1 MVRRNTWKFTVT
13 AWNGNV
19 GKEVKK
25 TMDIG
30 MLIISFIPAIIFIGA
45 VVIMELVFNVIYDH
59 SQKFK
64 EWADSYLYEE

>member
-1 MVRRNTWKFTVT
+1 
-13 AWNGNV
+13 
-19 GKEVKK
+19 
-25 TMDIG
+25 MDIG

-59 SQKFK
+59 SHKFK

>member
-1 MVRRNTWKFTVT
+1 
-13 AWNGNV
+13 
-19 GKEVKK
+19 
-25 TMDIG
+25 MDVG
-30 MLIISFIPAIIFIGA
+30 MLLLSLIPAGVFMGA